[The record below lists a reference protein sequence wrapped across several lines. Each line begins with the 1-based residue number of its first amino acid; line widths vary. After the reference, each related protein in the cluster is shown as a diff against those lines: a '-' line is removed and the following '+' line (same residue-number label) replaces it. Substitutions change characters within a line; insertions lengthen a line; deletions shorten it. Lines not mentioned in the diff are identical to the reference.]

1 MSVAILTDQIRE
13 QEFMSGGFAAVL
25 LLLACR
31 QGAPAA
37 QPVATGAP
45 ARAADPWY
53 ASHRDEFLALY
64 THLHT
69 HPELSYQEVETAGR
83 VAAELKRAG
92 AKVTTG
98 VGKLGVVGV
107 IENGPGP
114 VVLVRTDMD
123 ALPII
128 EQTGLPYASTVKA
141 RDSQGRDVGVMHAC
155 GHDVHMTCFIG
166 TARWLAEHKDRWNGT
181 VVMAAQPAEEA
192 IGGARN
198 MLADGLYTRFPR
210 PDFALALHCH
220 SSEPAG
226 TVWYRGGP
234 LLASSTSLS
243 VIIRGKGGHGAW
255 PNRTVDPIVLA
266 ALAILDFQTIVSREV
281 EPIQPAVVTVG
292 SIHGGTRHNIIGDE
306 VKLQLTLRAFSEP
319 VRLQL
324 IEGVERRVRA
334 LAQAHKA
341 PSPTVE
347 VEEYTPA
354 TVNSP
359 ELVDRVVPFLSRA
372 LGAEHVKPAEPVM
385 GAEDFALY
393 AQDKVPIMMFWL
405 GTMSPER
412 IAAAKAR
419 GTDLPSLHSG
429 LFHPETQP
437 TIDTGIKAMTAA
449 VVGLLPPKL

>member
-1 MSVAILTDQIRE
+1 
-13 QEFMSGGFAAVL
+13 MSGGFATVL
-25 LLLACR
+25 LLLASG
-31 QGAPAA
+31 QGAPSA
-37 QPVATGAP
+37 QPEPKVAP
-45 ARAADPWY
+45 ASAADPWY
-53 ASHRDEFLALY
+53 ASHRDEFLGLY
-64 THLHT
+64 IHLHS
-69 HPELSYQEVETAGR
+69 HPELSYQEVETAAR
-83 VAAELKRAG
+83 VVAELKRAG

-98 VGKLGVVGV
+98 VGKLGVVGL

-123 ALPII
+123 ALPVV
-128 EQTGLPYASTVKA
+128 EQTGLPYASKVKA
-141 RDSQGRDVGVMHAC
+141 RDSQGREVGVMHAC

-166 TARWLAEHKDRWNGT
+166 TARWLTEHKNRWSGT
-181 VVMAAQPAEEA
+181 VVMVAQPAEEA

-198 MLADGLYTRFPR
+198 MLADGLYSRFPK

-220 SSEPAG
+220 SNEPAG
-226 TVWYRGGP
+226 VVLYRGGP

-243 VIIRGKGGHGAW
+243 VTIRGKGGHGAW

-292 SIHGGTRHNIIGDE
+292 SIHGGTRHNIISEE
-306 VKLQLTLRAFSEP
+306 VKLQLTLRAFSEQ

-324 IEGVERRVRA
+324 IEGIERRAKA

-341 PSPTVE
+341 PTPTVE
-347 VEEYTPA
+347 VEEFTPA
-354 TVNSP
+354 TINSP
-359 ELVDRVVPFLSRA
+359 ALVEHVVPFLTKA
-372 LGAEHVKPAEPVM
+372 LGVEHVKPTDPIM

-393 AQDKVPIMMFWL
+393 AEGNVPIMMFWL

-419 GTDLPSLHSG
+419 GNDLPTLHSG
-429 LFHPETQP
+429 LFYPETAP
-437 TIDTGIKAMTAA
+437 TIATGIKAMTAA
-449 VVGLLPPKL
+449 VVGLLPPRP

>member
-1 MSVAILTDQIRE
+1 
-13 QEFMSGGFAAVL
+13 
-25 LLLACR
+25 
-31 QGAPAA
+31 
-37 QPVATGAP
+37 
-45 ARAADPWY
+45 
-53 ASHRDEFLALY
+53 
-64 THLHT
+64 
-69 HPELSYQEVETAGR
+69 
-83 VAAELKRAG
+83 
-92 AKVTTG
+92 
-98 VGKLGVVGV
+98 
-107 IENGPGP
+107 
-114 VVLVRTDMD
+114 MD
-123 ALPII
+123 ALPVV
-128 EQTGLPYASTVKA
+128 EQTGLPCASTVKT
-141 RDSQGRDVGVMHAC
+141 RDSQGREVGVMHAC

-166 TARWLAEHKDRWNGT
+166 AARWLEEHKDRWSGT
-181 VVMAAQPAEEA
+181 VVMIAQPAEEA

-198 MLADGLYTRFPR
+198 MLADGLYSRFPK

-220 SSEPAG
+220 SNEPAG
-226 TVWYRGGP
+226 TVLYRGGP

-292 SIHGGTRHNIIGDE
+292 SIHGGTKHNIISEE

-324 IEGVERRVRA
+324 IDGIERRAKA

-341 PSPTVE
+341 PAPTVE

-354 TVNSP
+354 TINNP
-359 ELVDRVVPFLSRA
+359 DLVERVVPFLTRA
-372 LGAEHVKPAEPVM
+372 LGAEHVKPTEPVM

-393 AQDKVPIMMFWL
+393 AEGNVPIMMFWL
-405 GTMSPER
+405 GTISPER

-429 LFHPETQP
+429 LFYPETEP
-437 TIDTGIKAMTAA
+437 TIATGIKAMTAA
-449 VVGLLPPKL
+449 VVGLLPPKPR